1 DLLWRHLLVPGLVV
15 AVLPPVLVSATLISE
30 VDLDR
35 YRRSAMGSYV
45 RRYMPPW
52 VQALRLFGAA
62 FAFYAAWYH
71 VPAGV
76 AGGLAIVGRS
86 RVYRTAPASR
96 ATREMRSVIQ
106 RTLGVEARLLQAL
119 ADLPRIQEASIFGSY
134 AAGTERVGSDVDLL
148 VVGSPPSDELR
159 RRIGRVGRDLRRDVN
174 LVELTSAELRKLRA
188 RRDPFISDSLSAPR
202 VVLIARPQASS

>member
-1 DLLWRHLLVPGLVV
+1 MATVIGGASEVRKDLLRFFNVPRTASGHVRSIARQINRDPGAVSRELRRLEEQGLVV
-15 AVLPPVLVSATLISE
+15 
-30 VDLDR
+30 
-35 YRRSAMGSYV
+35 SAM
-45 RRYMPPW
+45 
-52 VQALRLFGAA
+52 
-62 FAFYAAWYH
+62 
-71 VPAGV
+71 
-76 AGGLAIVGRS
+76 VGRS

-188 RRDPFISDSLSAPR
+188 RRDPFISDILSAPR
-202 VVLIARPQASS
+202 VVLIARPQERA

>member
-1 DLLWRHLLVPGLVV
+1 MATVIGGASEVRKDLLRFFNVPRTASGHVRSIARQINRDPGAVSRELRRLEEQGLVV
-15 AVLPPVLVSATLISE
+15 
-30 VDLDR
+30 
-35 YRRSAMGSYV
+35 SAM
-45 RRYMPPW
+45 
-52 VQALRLFGAA
+52 
-62 FAFYAAWYH
+62 
-71 VPAGV
+71 
-76 AGGLAIVGRS
+76 VGRS

-188 RRDPFISDSLSAPR
+188 RRDPFISDILSAPR
-202 VVLIARPQASS
+202 VVLIARPQKRA